1 MGGTS
6 GAGLSEE
13 ATFSLKTQKMS
24 RSQLRKSWTKSAPPR
39 GGAVCA
45 KVLGHERA
53 RPIRGRESSPGDQ
66 GECSMEC
73 SHAFV
78 EGNIDFILSLIANYL
93 RVSSREVT

>member
-6 GAGLSEE
+6 GAGLSEG

-39 GGAVCA
+39 GRAVCA